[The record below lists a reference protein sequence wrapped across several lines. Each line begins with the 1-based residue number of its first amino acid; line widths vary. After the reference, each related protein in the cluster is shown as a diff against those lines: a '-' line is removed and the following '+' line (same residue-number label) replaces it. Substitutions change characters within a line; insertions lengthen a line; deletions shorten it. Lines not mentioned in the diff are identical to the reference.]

1 MRYGLLA
8 LSIAMLTSGGVV
20 AQSAL
25 TISYSAKAKPAGD
38 VQSKV
43 ERGGS
48 YGSVPYSAARAQ
60 GLRLAAR

>member
-8 LSIAMLTSGGVV
+8 LSIAMLTSGGVA

-25 TISYSAKAKPAGD
+25 NISYSAAAAMPTSAGPKA
-38 VQSKV
+38 

-48 YGSVPYSAARAQ
+48 YGSIPFTTGRSHS
-60 GLRLAAR
+60 

>member
-8 LSIAMLTSGGVV
+8 LSLAMLTSGGFA

-25 TISYSAKAKPAGD
+25 AISRSASVAVASPPRAEI
-38 VQSKV
+38 

-48 YGSVPYSAARAQ
+48 YGSIPFTAARMRAP
-60 GLRLAAR
+60 R